1 MKWIKTEKPVATKH
15 PKLGDL
21 SVEVEVPQVESVAD
35 FITFCGGEDG
45 AVAFVNSNIETNA
58 KNGGR
63 AALRNAPE
71 DSNVEELKKKVFDI
85 VRDYAPRDGG
95 DRQPGKA
102 KKAAAFDSIKAL
114 VESGKE
120 FTREELLAMMESA
133 K

>member
-1 MKWIKTEKPVATKH
+1 MKFVKTDKPVATKH

-21 SVEVEVPQVESVAD
+21 SVEVEVPFVESVAELVE
-35 FITFCGGEDG
+35 FCGGEDG
-45 AVAFVNSNIETNA
+45 LLSFANSNIETNA

-71 DSNVEELKKKVFDI
+71 DANVEELKEKVRGI
-85 VRDYAPRDGG
+85 VKDYAPRDGG

-102 KKAAAFDSIKAL
+102 KKAKAFDDIKAL